1 MCELTLYLPFFMT
14 VLLSV
19 VAFLLLLTVLILIHE
34 WGHFTAARLSGVTV
48 EEFGLG
54 LPPRARTLWKKK
66 GTIYSLNWIPF
77 GGFVRLKGENAI
89 TNKERTSKGSFG
101 SVAIWKRVVILS
113 AGVFMNFLLA
123 IIILTIG
130 FSVGKWIPT
139 YTTLDGMKLAAE
151 KGIINLELGV
161 YVSDVIS
168 GESAAKAGVPKE
180 SVLSTVDGVP
190 VTIPEDVVAAQ
201 EGKRVVQYTVKSGE
215 GLETEENFTVRL
227 KDGKAGIVLTPYPIK
242 LDAPEHDIFM
252 ALGLAFRETWVVST
266 LTVKGIGTLMK
277 SLAQSGRVPEGIAG
291 IVGIAQL
298 THASVQ
304 EGFMMYLRLVALLS
318 LSLAVLNILPF
329 PALDGGRLVFVI
341 AELISRR
348 PVNRKFEL
356 MTNTIGF
363 LFLIFLLLFITYYD
377 VVRLFTGEG

>member
-1 MCELTLYLPFFMT
+1 MT

-54 LPPRARTLWKKK
+54 LPPRARKLWKSK
-66 GTIYSLNWIPF
+66 GTVFSLNWIPF

-113 AGVFMNFLLA
+113 AGVFMNLLLA
-123 IIILTIG
+123 IVILTIG

-139 YTTLDGMKLAAE
+139 YTTLEAMELSAQ
-151 KGIINLELGV
+151 KGIIDLELGV
-161 YVSDVIS
+161 FVSDVIS
-168 GESAAKAGVPKE
+168 GDSAAKVGVPKE
-180 SVLSTVDGVP
+180 SILSAVDGVP
-190 VTIPEDVVAAQ
+190 VTVPNDVVSAQ
-201 EGKRVVQYTVKSGE
+201 EGKRVVTYTIKSGE
-215 GLETEENFTVRL
+215 GFETEKDFTIRL
-227 KDGKAGIVLTPYPIK
+227 KDGKAGIVLTPFPIK
-242 LDAPEHDIFM
+242 LDAPKHDIFM
-252 ALGLAFRETWVVST
+252 ALGLAFRETWVVSI

-277 SLAQSGRVPEGIAG
+277 SLVQSGKVPEGIAG

-341 AELISRR
+341 AELIGRK

-356 MTNTIGF
+356 ATNTVGF

-377 VVRLFTGEG
+377 VVRLFTGES